1 VLALPGFRVL
11 RPSKRPPRRFNVLA
25 MENNIASAR
34 TTTPLLWLV
43 LIVSAAVNAG
53 GPLVGLDLVFRMIA
67 GAVALACTVLLI
79 THYVRRRKL
88 R

>member
-1 VLALPGFRVL
+1 
-11 RPSKRPPRRFNVLA
+11 

-34 TTTPLLWLV
+34 MTAPLLWLV
-43 LIVSAAVNAG
+43 LVVSAAVNAG

-79 THYVRRRKL
+79 TYYVRRRKA